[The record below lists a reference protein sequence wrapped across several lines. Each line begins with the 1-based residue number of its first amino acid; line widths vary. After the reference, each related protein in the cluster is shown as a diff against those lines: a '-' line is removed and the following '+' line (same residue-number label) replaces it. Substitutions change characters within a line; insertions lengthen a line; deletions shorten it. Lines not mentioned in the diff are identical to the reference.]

1 MSRLAVLLLV
11 VLSLPGCT
19 SLSNPAVR
27 ADLFETA
34 QRGSQSLQGSD
45 AAFDRLQV
53 LGERWNCR
61 GKQGLAYTLAPW
73 DRANRDR
80 AAQVADATNRMLAA
94 RESVLAQRDLVDVM
108 VNALRDVESEYDTV
122 ITMLGEDGAP
132 AADITLAAEQRYLA
146 RRMSASLEQMSRE
159 DMSASAEAADMF
171 SRDVSRFQYLLDAA
185 INGNED
191 LGVEPSGNAEVEGSL
206 AQIEELFTGY
216 VAESA
221 DDVLESVVARHDAWL
236 ALGEITGQGDALLA
250 AGAGGDEADATP

>member
-19 SLSNPAVR
+19 SLTNPAVR
-27 ADLFETA
+27 ADLFETS

-45 AAFDRLQV
+45 AAFDRLHA
-53 LGERWNCR
+53 LGERWRCR
-61 GKQGLAYTLAPW
+61 GRQGLAYSLMPW

-80 AAQVADATNRMLAA
+80 AARVSDATARVLAA
-94 RESVLAQRDLVDVM
+94 REPVLAQRDLVEVM
-108 VNALRDVESEYDTV
+108 VNALRDVESEYETV

-132 AADITLAAEQRYLA
+132 AAEITLAADQRYLA
-146 RRMSASLEQMSRE
+146 RRMSASLQQMSRE
-159 DMSASAEAADMF
+159 DMSAAAEAADMF

-185 INGNED
+185 INGSEE
-191 LGVEPSGNAEVEGSL
+191 LGVEPSGNAEIEGSL

-236 ALGEITGQGDALLA
+236 ALGEIAGEGDTLLA
-250 AGAGGDEADATP
+250 PVAGDEDAAATP

>member
-1 MSRLAVLLLV
+1 MLRLAVLLLV

-53 LGERWNCR
+53 LGERWSCR
-61 GKQGLAYTLAPW
+61 GKQGVAYALMPW

-80 AAQVADATNRMLAA
+80 AARVADATTRMLAA
-94 RESVLAQRDLVDVM
+94 RESILAQRDLVEVM
-108 VNALRDVESEYDTV
+108 VNALRDVESEYETV

-132 AADITLAAEQRYLA
+132 AADITLAADQRYLV

-159 DMSASAEAADMF
+159 DMSAAAEAADMF

-191 LGVEPSGNAEVEGSL
+191 LGVEPSGNAEIEGSL
-206 AQIEELFTGY
+206 AQIEELFAGY

-221 DDVLESVVARHDAWL
+221 NDVLEAVVARHDAWL
-236 ALGEITGQGDALLA
+236 ALGDITGQGDVLLA
-250 AGAGGDEADATP
+250 AAAGDEDAAATP